1 MDAHEAA
8 VIAARQ
14 AYTAEADAAWAAYE
28 RAVAGLGPAA
38 RQDAAAVREAAIGLA
53 RREYQATLVATWARR
68 DGRAV
73 AAA

>member
-14 AYTAEADAAWAAYE
+14 AYTAEADAAWATYE
-28 RAVAGLGPAA
+28 RAVAGLGPAV
-38 RQDAAAVREAAIGLA
+38 REDAAAVREAAIGLA
-53 RREYQATLVATWARR
+53 RREYLATLVATWARR
-68 DGRAV
+68 DERAV

>member
-1 MDAHEAA
+1 MGAHEAA

-28 RAVAGLGPAA
+28 RAVAGLGPAE
-38 RQDAAAVREAAIGLA
+38 REVAAAVREAAIGLA

-68 DGRAV
+68 DGWAV

>member
-1 MDAHEAA
+1 MGEHEAA

-14 AYTAEADAAWAAYE
+14 AYTAEAYAAWAAYE
-28 RAVAGLGPAA
+28 RVVAGLGPAA
-38 RQDAAAVREAAIGLA
+38 LRDAAAARDAAVGLA
-53 RREYQATLVATWARR
+53 RREYLATLVATWARR

>member
-1 MDAHEAA
+1 MGEHEAA

-28 RAVAGLGPAA
+28 RVVAGLGPAA
-38 RQDAAAVREAAIGLA
+38 RQDAAAARDAAIGLA
-53 RREYQATLVATWARR
+53 RREYLATLVATWAGR
-68 DGRAV
+68 DERAV